1 MSELT
6 DKNIKIFII
15 TIFHMIQ
22 KLSRDTDYYKY
33 TQIKLL
39 QIKITMCE
47 LKILLIG
54 LIQV

>member
-1 MSELT
+1 MLELT
-6 DKNIKIFII
+6 DKDIKIFII
-15 TIFHMIQ
+15 TTFHMLQ
-22 KLSRDTDYYKY
+22 KLSRDTYYYKY

-47 LKILLIG
+47 LKTLSIG